1 MKYTEETSDSSY
13 HCKNKNVIVEFVF
26 YYKLKKK
33 KVKSIYNYFQKL
45 HQKKSLQGIFTHFVG
60 EKTHS

>member
-33 KVKSIYNYFQKL
+33 KSKINL
-45 HQKKSLQGIFTHFVG
+45 
-60 EKTHS
+60 